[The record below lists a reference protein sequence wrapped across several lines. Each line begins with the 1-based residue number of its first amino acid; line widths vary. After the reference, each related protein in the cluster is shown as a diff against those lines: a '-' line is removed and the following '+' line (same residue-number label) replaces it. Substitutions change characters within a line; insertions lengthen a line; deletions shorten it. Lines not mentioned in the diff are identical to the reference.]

1 MEKASPTQVLTDAKA
16 RDIPWR
22 LIVEAL
28 RELTAAGSLDAQER
42 PWLEVAASLSG
53 YSTTQL
59 RQAQRT
65 YTAIESFIG
74 TQDLPVHA
82 LDWPMSNLDVISRIA
97 KVAPEKAEKLLI
109 SSSQKSWRDL
119 CKLYESLRDEPGTRI
134 SPMSAGH
141 RSARSFTSALSHA
154 LSEEKNLKY
163 LLGDK
168 RSTSGQS
175 MKPWPGRYMFAH
187 PDFVVGFQEAGISRL
202 AAFEGLRFYG
212 EISLQAA
219 ANAAVKAAAEA
230 TFFARYYW
238 CIASRAPA
246 ENLQTMRNN
255 LSLMNVGIVLVENGT
270 INILLEPTGEPIPNR
285 QYMIFED
292 TNIRRRLG
300 NIL

>member
-1 MEKASPTQVLTDAKA
+1 MAKSNPTLVLTDA
-16 RDIPWR
+16 REREIPWR
-22 LIVEAL
+22 PIVEAL
-28 RELTAAGSLDAQER
+28 RELTADGTLDSQGR
-42 PWLEVAASLSG
+42 PWLEVAANLSG

-65 YTAIESFIG
+65 YTSIEKFIE
-74 TQDLPVHA
+74 TQDLPMHA

-97 KVAPEKAEKLLI
+97 KVAPEKAEKILI

-119 CKLYESLRDEPGTRI
+119 CKLYESLRDEPGTKI

-141 RSARSFTSALSHA
+141 RSARAFTSALSQA
-154 LSEEKNLKY
+154 LSDEKNLKY

-168 RSTSGQS
+168 CATSGQS
-175 MKPWPGRYMFAH
+175 MRPWPGRYLFAH

-238 CIASRAPA
+238 CLSSQTPA
-246 ENLQTMRNN
+246 ENLRIMRNN
-255 LSLMNVGIVLVENGT
+255 LSLMNVGIILIDNGA
-270 INILLEPTGEPIPNR
+270 INILLEPNGEPNPNR
-285 QYMIFED
+285 QCMILED
-292 TNIRRRLG
+292 ADIRRRLG